1 MVKKLLPVALALAMC
16 ATGSLA
22 ASPRPVVAIQPF
34 GDLDEAVVRQ
44 VQAGIAG
51 RFDVEVVVLPGREL
65 PAAAYYRPRD
75 RYRAERLLDALE
87 RDAAGRYAKV
97 VGLTSRDISTSTE
110 RHEDWGVY
118 GLGALDGV
126 PCVVSTYRLE
136 RGEVSGRVVEERLVK
151 AVNHELGHTFGI
163 DHCPTSGCLM
173 SDAAGTIRTVDA
185 GDGRFCATCSARL
198 DGVARV
204 EHARPLM

>member
-1 MVKKLLPVALALAMC
+1 MVTKLLPVVLALAMC

-34 GDLDEAVVRQ
+34 GDLDEGVIRQ

-75 RYRAERLLDALE
+75 RYRAERLLDELE

-110 RHEDWGVY
+110 RHEDWGVF

-126 PCVVSTYRLE
+126 PCVVSTYRLG

-185 GDGRFCATCSARL
+185 GDGRFCTACAARL
-198 DGVARV
+198 AGVTRV
-204 EHARPLM
+204 EHVRPVM